1 MKVTL
6 EHQRIGLNVLVER
19 RRRGWTQEDLSQRS
33 GLSRAR
39 ISDIE
44 HGKESFTLTTLI
56 KIGYAF
62 EMDYI
67 ELLK

>member
-1 MKVTL
+1 MTVTL

-44 HGKESFTLTTLI
+44 NGKESFTLSSLI
-56 KIGYAF
+56 RIGRAF
-62 EMDYI
+62 EMDYVD
-67 ELLK
+67 LLR